1 MNNFLKITM
10 VLAIASCLILFNTSC
25 GKKQE
30 AKKEQ
35 RVEKVQTQTLK
46 KELITRV
53 IEYPTTLEGY
63 EQMNVSPSITGIIEH
78 IYVDVGSRVRAGQ
91 VLVRMDQNQLNTT
104 KINLASTKTE
114 LNRIGTLK
122 ETGSASQQAYDQLK
136 AQYDQ
141 LQQTLSFL
149 ENNTFVKAQF
159 SGIISAKNYED
170 GEMYAGQPIL
180 TLTQIHQLKAFVSIP
195 ETFFPMVKP
204 GMRVDIHSD
213 IYPTQVFPSTIEQI
227 YPTIDAGSHTFK
239 AKLKIPNSREMIRP
253 GMFVTT
259 SLEMGKAETIVV
271 PYQAVLKL
279 QGSNE
284 RYIFLNN
291 NGVAKRVTVELGQRF
306 DENIEIISSEIKE
319 GDEIIVAGQA
329 RLSDG
334 VKIEVAKK
342 KS

>member
-1 MNNFLKITM
+1 M